1 MEDGYRLIDYGINI
15 NDVIQLM
22 IRAAPLPPL
31 TKIEDS
37 ESTDTK
43 PEEVSEEPK
52 SKNKSTDEENLE
64 DTTCEYYEV
73 KELTAW
79 IL

>member
-22 IRAAPLPPL
+22 IRAAPLPPV
-31 TKIEDS
+31 TKVEDS
-37 ESTDTK
+37 ESTE
-43 PEEVSEEPK
+43 PEKPK
-52 SKNKSTDEENLE
+52 SKDKSADEENLV

-73 KELTAW
+73 KKQVFF
-79 IL
+79 IF